1 MSVHSCMNES
11 YLLHAFTQHLPIALA
26 TCDQNDTSQQSP
38 DQIQSLECTYYIT
51 YLLLIAIN
59 LGMLRVIRMTLVIEQ
74 VELPAKLLV
83 CILKSNKSNIN
94 QSKSDIIQS
103 KSDINSSKSDINQ
116 GKSQTKFRVQNSH
129 VTIHTFT
136 HRYQSWYMCVFTY
149 ECVISPTHIRM
160 TMCVC
165 AFMYQ

>member
-1 MSVHSCMNES
+1 MNES

-38 DQIQSLECTYYIT
+38 DQIQSLERTYYIT

-103 KSDINSSKSDINQ
+103 KSDVNSSKSDINQ
-116 GKSQTKFRVQNSH
+116 GKSQT
-129 VTIHTFT
+129 
-136 HRYQSWYMCVFTY
+136 
-149 ECVISPTHIRM
+149 
-160 TMCVC
+160 
-165 AFMYQ
+165 